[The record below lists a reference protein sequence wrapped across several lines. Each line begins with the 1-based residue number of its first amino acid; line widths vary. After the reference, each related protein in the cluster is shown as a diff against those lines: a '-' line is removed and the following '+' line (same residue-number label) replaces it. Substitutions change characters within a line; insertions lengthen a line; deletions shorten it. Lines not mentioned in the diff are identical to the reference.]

1 MLQKQAL
8 FILVW
13 VDICVVLSFC
23 LAIAKKASMNII
35 ISINSIL
42 EHMYFVC
49 ILEIYPGME
58 LLDFRVGSV
67 LVDTAREF
75 SEVVV

>member
-13 VDICVVLSFC
+13 VDICVLSFC

-67 LVDTAREF
+67 LVDTAKEF